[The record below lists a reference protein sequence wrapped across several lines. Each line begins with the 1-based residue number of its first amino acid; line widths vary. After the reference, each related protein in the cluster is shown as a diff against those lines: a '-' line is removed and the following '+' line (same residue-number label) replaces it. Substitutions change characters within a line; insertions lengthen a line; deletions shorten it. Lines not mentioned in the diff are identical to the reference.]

1 MAANPANNGNGT
13 PLLRD
18 LIKIKPEV
26 SSSDFV
32 LQLAD
37 ATTPEGAGKALDD
50 YVVTDDLVQHFN
62 EALGLIK
69 SAVDSHSSKAA
80 YLHASFGAGKSHFMA
95 VLHALLN
102 HAPAARN
109 KTDFDPVFAKNG
121 WLQDGDRRFLMVP
134 VHMLD
139 AKSMEQRILGGY
151 VKRIRELRPDAS
163 TPRVYRTDAM
173 FRDLQSMRDRLGDE
187 DVIKF
192 LAGATADGTDGAN
205 GTEGVDATAETS
217 GEWGEFGAAFA
228 WTTDLLNEAMAAGE
242 LEVGQKFNA
251 ADPSTPAEL
260 RARLAQDAAK
270 MLPGYEERAVEQDG
284 GFISLDRGL
293 SVIAQHAKSLN
304 FDGIVLFLDE
314 LILWFAS
321 RISSSEFVSRET
333 AKITNLVESGDERR
347 AVPVVS
353 FIARQRD
360 LRDLVGSA
368 EDGGRYQRAIVDNLE
383 LASGRFDRISLED
396 RNLPQIAHARLLK
409 PVSTEADAVIGE
421 AFKKAKATN
430 AKFWDELL
438 GGDGNNI
445 GGTETAF
452 RFTYP
457 FSPAFMDTL
466 VHLSSALQRS
476 RTGLKLMGELLANR
490 RHLLRV
496 GELVPLGDIYG
507 LISGGGDKPFT
518 DELRAVFDEAN
529 RLYTNRMRPY
539 LLDQYRVTE
548 EQVTTYQADPA
559 AIEDADLSRRL
570 KQFTD
575 DNRLMSTLVLSAL
588 APAAPAFQN
597 MTVKRLLALNAG
609 TIKALL
615 PGGEIPALI
624 NKLKEWAGRIP
635 EIKLA
640 GDGAAMTVRLE
651 LTGVDIDSVVRNGR
665 DAFDKPRY
673 RHDAAVELLRSEFGL
688 TAAKGQGGFDAYDT
702 LDFTWRGSKRRTEVV
717 FASIADREET
727 PDSTLT
733 PADPETWRLVADLPW
748 DEGEF
753 GPREDLNRMNNFW
766 ERHPEVQHSLAW
778 VPSHMTTTMYADF
791 NRYVII
797 KRILNSGSDFDGRFA
812 AHLGPD
818 DRIRARGLLTTQAET
833 LRDRV
838 LAAFKQAYGLAK
850 KQEGDVLD
858 DFSNHIATKPG
869 ATTPGIS
876 LAATPRDAIR
886 DIAGKMLAWQYP
898 AHPDLGAQAVTP
910 TQARTVLG
918 YIGEA
923 AGSREGKAEIARGD
937 QGLMRTVAKPL
948 KLGTMGES
956 YFTLGSYWRDHFNR
970 LAKNDPD
977 GEISYSSLITWM
989 DEPQRMG
996 LQSHIQQL
1004 VAAAYGEM
1012 EDRVWV
1018 IGGTPVVDLKPGEIK
1033 DGWVLRRQPRPSEAD
1048 WETARTRF
1056 EKIFGAKAPVQLR
1069 GPILNSFAELVR
1081 THVDRLLPSNQE
1093 LVAELERRADF
1104 LGLDDTAT
1112 DGRLHTARR
1121 GLALLDEL
1129 LAAKGRGAKRVVEA
1143 FAGFGLGE
1151 LTPERIGSSVTTAEA
1166 VAAALKNAAWD
1177 VLGLGTGMDALATLQ
1192 EDAREDQFSK
1202 KLQDSLP
1209 RAQRAITQALAV
1221 QRQQQQR
1228 IDPPAPGPVLPAPA
1242 PSDPNQVPL
1251 NTGTSHPRV
1260 ETTARTGSVQGS
1272 ASEVEQTLH
1281 RVADAHPG
1289 KTIEITW
1296 KVVD

>member
-1 MAANPANNGNGT
+1 MAANPANGSLGT
-13 PLLRD
+13 PLLRE
-18 LIKIKPEV
+18 LINIKQEV
-26 SSSDFV
+26 SSSDYV

-37 ATTPEGAGKALDD
+37 ATTPEGAKKALAD

-62 EALGLIK
+62 EALGIIK

-102 HAPAARN
+102 QAAAARD

-151 VKRIRELRPDAS
+151 VKRIKELEPGAP

-173 FRDLQSMRDRLGDE
+173 FRDLQSMRERLGDE

-192 LAGATADGTDGAN
+192 LAGAAP
-205 GTEGVDATAETS
+205 AETT

-228 WTTDLLNEAMAAGE
+228 WSAELLDEAMAAEE
-242 LEVGQKFNA
+242 LEVGEEFNP
-251 ADPSTPAEL
+251 ADPSTPGEL
-260 RARLAQDAAK
+260 RARLAQDTAK
-270 MLPGYEERAVEQDG
+270 VLPGYEERAVEQDG

-304 FDGIVLFLDE
+304 YDGIVLFLDE

-333 AKITNLVESGDERR
+333 AKITNLVEGGDERR

-396 RNLPQIAHARLLK
+396 RNLPQIAHTRLLK
-409 PVSTEADAVIGE
+409 PLSADANAVIGE
-421 AFKKAKATN
+421 AFKKAKSTN

-438 GGDGNNI
+438 GGDGNNV
-445 GGTETAF
+445 GATETAF

-476 RTGLKLMGELLANR
+476 RTGLKLMGELLAAR
-490 RHLLRV
+490 RNLLRV
-496 GELVPLGDIYG
+496 GELVPLGDVWA

-518 DELRAVFDEAN
+518 DELRAVFEEAD
-529 RLYTNRMRPY
+529 RLYRNRMRPY
-539 LLDQYRVTE
+539 LLDQHRVTD
-548 EQVTTYQADPA
+548 EQVAAYQKDPA
-559 AIEDADLSRRL
+559 AIEDGDLSRRL

-575 DNRLMSTLVLSAL
+575 DDRLMSTLVLSAL

-640 GDGAAMTVRLE
+640 GDGVAMTVRLE

-665 DAFDKPRY
+665 EAFDKPRY
-673 RHDAAVELLRSEFGL
+673 RHDAAVELLRTEFAL
-688 TAAKGQGGFDAYDT
+688 TVAKGQGGFDAYDT

-717 FASIADREET
+717 FANIADREET

-733 PADPETWRLVADLPW
+733 PTDAETWRLVVDLPW

-753 GPREDLNRMNNFW
+753 GPREDLNRMNSFW

-778 VPSHMTTTMYADF
+778 VPTHMTTTMYADF
-791 NRYVII
+791 NRYVVI
-797 KRILNSGSDFDGRFA
+797 KRILNSGSDFDSRFA

-818 DRIRARGLLTTQAET
+818 DRVRARGLLTTQADT

-838 LAAFKQAYGLAK
+838 VAAFKQAYGLAK

-858 DFSNHIATKPG
+858 DFSEHIATKPG
-869 ATTPGIS
+869 ATTPALGLS
-876 LAATPRDAIR
+876 AAPRDAIR

-898 AHPDLGAQAVTP
+898 AHPDLGTQAVTP
-910 TQARTVLG
+910 AQARTVLG
-918 YIGEA
+918 YISEA
-923 AGSREGKAEIARGD
+923 AGAREGKAEIVRGD
-937 QGLMRTVAKPL
+937 QGLMKTVAQPL

-956 YFTLGSYWRDHFNR
+956 YFTLGGYWREHFNR
-970 LAKNDPD
+970 LAKSDPD
-977 GEISYSSLITWM
+977 ADIGYGSLTAWM

-996 LQSHIQQL
+996 LPTHIQQL

-1018 IGGTPVVDLKPGEIK
+1018 IGGAPVADLRLGEIK
-1033 DGWVLRRQPRPSEAD
+1033 DGWALRRQPLLSVPD
-1048 WETARTRF
+1048 WETARVRY
-1056 EKIFGAKAPVQLR
+1056 ERIFGEKAPVQLR
-1069 GPILNSFAELVR
+1069 GRIVNSFADLVR
-1081 THVDRLLPSNQE
+1081 THVDELLQANRE

-1104 LGLDDTAT
+1104 LGLDDTAVT
-1112 DGRLHTARR
+1112 GRLYTAHR
-1121 GLALLDEL
+1121 GLALLEEV
-1129 LAAKGRGAKRVVEA
+1129 LAEKGRGAKRVVEA
-1143 FAGFGLGE
+1143 LAAFGLGE
-1151 LTPERIGSSVTTAEA
+1151 LTPERLGSSVTTADA
-1166 VAAALKNAAWD
+1166 VASALQNASWD
-1177 VLGLGTGMDALATLQ
+1177 VLELGTGMDALTTLQ
-1192 EDAREDQFSK
+1192 EDAREDQFNR

-1221 QRQQQQR
+1221 QRQQLR
-1228 IDPPAPGPVLPAPA
+1228 RTEPPVATPASPT
-1242 PSDPNQVPL
+1242 PDQVRL
-1251 NTGTSHPRV
+1251 TTDSSHPKV
-1260 ETTARTGSVQGS
+1260 ETTARTGSVRGS
-1272 ASEVEQTLH
+1272 AAEVEQAL
-1281 RVADAHPG
+1281 RQVAAVHPG
-1289 KTIEITW
+1289 KGIEITW

>member
-1 MAANPANNGNGT
+1 MATSPANGT
-13 PLLRD
+13 PLLRE
-18 LIKIKPEV
+18 LINIKPEV

-37 ATTPEGAGKALDD
+37 ATTPDGAEKALNE

-62 EALGLIK
+62 EALAIIK

-102 HAPAARN
+102 QAPTARDN
-109 KTDFDPVFAKNG
+109 TDFDPVFAQNG

-151 VKRIRELRPDAS
+151 VKRIKELEKDAD

-173 FRDLQSMRDRLGDE
+173 FRDLDSMRERLGDAE
-187 DVIKF
+187 VIRF
-192 LAGATADGTDGAN
+192 LAGAAPAQAESTD
-205 GTEGVDATAETS
+205 D
-217 GEWGEFGAAFA
+217 WGEFGAAFA
-228 WTTDLLNEAMAAGE
+228 WTADLLDEAMAAEE
-242 LEVGQKFNA
+242 LEVGQKFDA
-251 ADPSTPAEL
+251 ANPSTPAEL
-260 RARLAQDAAK
+260 RARLAQDTAK
-270 MLPGYEERAVEQDG
+270 VLPGYAERAVEQDG

-293 SVIAQHAKSLN
+293 SVIAEHAKSLN
-304 FDGIVLFLDE
+304 YDGVVFFLDE

-333 AKITNLVESGDERR
+333 AKITNLVEGGDERR

-396 RNLPQIAHARLLK
+396 RNLPEIAHARLLR
-409 PVSTEADAVIGE
+409 PLSTEADATIGE
-421 AFKKAKATN
+421 AFKKAKSTN

-438 GGDGNNI
+438 GGDGNNV
-445 GGTETAF
+445 GATEKAF

-457 FSPAFMDTL
+457 FSPTFMDTL

-476 RTGLKLMGELLANR
+476 RTGLKLMGELLAKR
-490 RHLLRV
+490 RNLLRV

-518 DELRAVFDEAN
+518 DELRAVFEEAD
-529 RLYTNRMRPY
+529 RLYRNSMRPY
-539 LLDQYRVTE
+539 LLDQHRVE
-548 EQVTTYQADPA
+548 EKQVVTYQSDPD
-559 AIEDADLSRRL
+559 AIEDDDLSRRL
-570 KQFTD
+570 QQFTD

-640 GDGAAMTVRLE
+640 GDGATMTVRLE
-651 LTGVDIDSVVRNGR
+651 LSGVDIDSVVRNGR
-665 DAFDKPRY
+665 EAFDKPRY
-673 RHDAAVELLRSEFGL
+673 RHDAAVELLRTEFGL
-688 TAAKGQGGFDAYDT
+688 TPAKAQSGFDAYDT
-702 LDFTWRGSKRRTEVV
+702 LDFTWRGSKRRAEVV
-717 FASIADREET
+717 FANIADKDET
-727 PDSTLT
+727 TDSTLT
-733 PADPETWRLVADLPW
+733 PTDDETWRLVVDLPW

-753 GPREDLNRMNNFW
+753 GPREDLNRMNGFW

-778 VPSHMTTTMYADF
+778 APTHMTTTMYADF

-797 KRILNSGSDFDGRFA
+797 KRVLNSGGDFDSRFA
-812 AHLGPD
+812 AHLGAD
-818 DRIRARGLLTTQAET
+818 DRVRARGLLTTQADT

-838 LAAFKQAYGLAK
+838 ITAFKQAYGLAK

-858 DFSNHIATKPG
+858 DFSNHIATRPG
-869 ATTPGIS
+869 APTPTLGLS
-876 LAATPRDAIR
+876 AAPRDAIR
-886 DIAGKMLAWQYP
+886 DIVGKMLAWQYP

-910 TQARTVLG
+910 AQARTVLG
-918 YIGEA
+918 YVSGA
-923 AGSREGKAEIARGD
+923 AGTRESKAEVARGD
-937 QGLMRTVAKPL
+937 QALMRTVAQPL

-956 YFTLGSYWRDHFNR
+956 YFTLGDYWRDHFNR
-970 LAKNDPD
+970 LAKNDPTAD
-977 GEISYSSLITWM
+977 IGYASLTTWM

-996 LQSHIQQL
+996 LPTHLQQL

-1018 IGGTPVVDLKPGEIK
+1018 IGGAPVADLKPGEIK
-1033 DGWVLRRQPRPSEAD
+1033 DGWALRRQPLPSETD
-1048 WETARTRF
+1048 WETARERYA
-1056 EKIFGAKAPVQLR
+1056 KIFGEKAPVQLR
-1069 GPILNSFAELVR
+1069 GRIVNSFAELVR
-1081 THVDRLLPSNQE
+1081 THVDNLLPFNRE
-1093 LVAELERRADF
+1093 LVGELERRTDF
-1104 LGLDDTAT
+1104 LGLDDTAVT
-1112 DGRLHTARR
+1112 GRLHTAHR
-1121 GLALLDEL
+1121 GLALLEEL
-1129 LAAKGRGAKRVVEA
+1129 HAEKGRGAKRVVEA
-1143 FAGFGLGE
+1143 LAAFDLGE
-1151 LTPERIGSSVTTAEA
+1151 LTPERLGSSVTTARV
-1166 VAAALKNAAWD
+1166 VASALQNASWD
-1177 VLGLGTGMDALATLQ
+1177 VLELGTGMDALTTLQ
-1192 EDAREDQFSK
+1192 EDAGQDQFSK

-1228 IDPPAPGPVLPAPA
+1228 TEPPADSEPTPTA
-1242 PSDPNQVPL
+1242 DQVQL
-1251 NTGTSHPRV
+1251 TTDTSHPKV

-1272 ASEVEQTLH
+1272 ATEVEQTV
-1281 RVADAHPG
+1281 RQVTAAHPG
-1289 KTIEITW
+1289 RTIEITW

>member
-1 MAANPANNGNGT
+1 MAANPANGNPGT
-13 PLLRD
+13 PLLRE
-18 LIKIKPEV
+18 LINIKPEV
-26 SSSDFV
+26 SSSDYV

-37 ATTPEGAGKALDD
+37 ATTPDGVAKALAE
-50 YVVTDDLVQHFN
+50 YVVTDDLVKHFN
-62 EALGLIK
+62 EALGIIK
-69 SAVDSHSSKAA
+69 AAVDSHSSKAA

-102 HAPAARN
+102 QAPAARGR
-109 KTDFDPVFAKNG
+109 TDFDPVFAKNG
-121 WLQDGDRRFLMVP
+121 WLQGGDRRFLMVP

-151 VKRIRELRPDAS
+151 VKRIKELEPGAPI
-163 TPRVYRTDAM
+163 PRVYRTDAM
-173 FRDLQSMRDRLGDE
+173 FRDLQSMRERLGDE

-192 LAGATADGTDGAN
+192 LEGAAS
-205 GTEGVDATAETS
+205 AEAASAEAAS
-217 GEWGEFGAAFA
+217 GEWGEFGSAFA
-228 WTTDLLNEAMAAGE
+228 WTAELLDQAMAAEE
-242 LEVGQKFNA
+242 LEVGQEFNP
-251 ADPSTPAEL
+251 ADPSTPGEL
-260 RARLAQDAAK
+260 RARLAQDTAK
-270 MLPGYEERAVEQDG
+270 VLPGYEERAVEQDG

-304 FDGIVLFLDE
+304 YDGIVLFLDE

-321 RISSSEFVSRET
+321 RISESEFVSRET

-347 AVPVVS
+347 AIPVVS

-409 PVSTEADAVIGE
+409 PDTTEKAAVIEE
-421 AFKKAKATN
+421 AFKKAKSTN

-438 GGDGNNI
+438 GGDGNNV
-445 GGTETAF
+445 GATETAF

-476 RTGLKLMGELLANR
+476 RTGLKLMGELLAHR
-490 RHLLRV
+490 RNLLRV
-496 GELVPLGDIYG
+496 GELVPLGDIYA

-518 DELRAVFDEAN
+518 DELRAVFEEAD
-529 RLYTNRMRPY
+529 RLYRNRMRPY
-539 LLDQYRVTE
+539 LLDQHRVTE
-548 EQVTTYQADPA
+548 EQVATYQKDPA
-559 AIEDADLSRRL
+559 AVEDGDLSRRL

-575 DNRLMSTLVLSAL
+575 DDRLMSTLVLSAL

-640 GDGAAMTVRLE
+640 GDGVAMTVRLE
-651 LTGVDIDSVVRNGR
+651 LSGVDIDSVVRNGR
-665 DAFDKPRY
+665 EAFDKPRY
-673 RHDAAVELLRSEFGL
+673 RHDAAVELLRSEFAL

-717 FASIADREET
+717 FANIADREET
-727 PDSTLT
+727 PYATLT
-733 PADPETWRLVADLPW
+733 PTDTETWRLVIDLPW
-748 DEGEF
+748 DEGAY
-753 GPREDLNRMNNFW
+753 GPREDVNRMNGFW

-778 VPSHMTTTMYADF
+778 VPTHMTTTMYGDF
-791 NRYVII
+791 NRYVVI
-797 KRILNSGSDFDGRFA
+797 KRILNSGSDFDSRFA

-818 DRIRARGLLTTQAET
+818 DRVRARGLLSTQADT

-838 LAAFKQAYGLAK
+838 VAAFRQAYGLAK

-858 DFSNHIATKPG
+858 DFSDHIATKPG
-869 ATTPGIS
+869 VTTPA
-876 LAATPRDAIR
+876 LALGAAPRDAIR
-886 DIAGKMLAWQYP
+886 EIAGRVLAWQYP
-898 AHPDLGAQAVTP
+898 GHPDLGAEAVTP
-910 TQARTVLG
+910 AQARTVLG
-918 YIGEA
+918 YVSEA
-923 AGSREGKAEIARGD
+923 ARAKEGKAEVVPRGD
-937 QGLMRTVAKPL
+937 RELMETVAQPL

-956 YFTLGSYWRDHFNR
+956 YFTLGTYWREHFNR

-977 GEISYSSLITWM
+977 ADIGYGLLTAWM

-996 LQSHIQQL
+996 LPTHVQQL

-1018 IGGTPVVDLKPGEIK
+1018 IGGAPVADLKLGEIK
-1033 DGWVLRRQPRPSEAD
+1033 DGWALRRQPLPSEPD
-1048 WETARTRF
+1048 WETARARY
-1056 EKIFGAKAPVQLR
+1056 EKIFGKKAPVQRR
-1069 GPILNSFAELVR
+1069 GRIVNSFADLVR
-1081 THVDRLLPSNQE
+1081 THVDKLLPANRE

-1104 LGLDDTAT
+1104 LGLDDTAVT
-1112 DGRLHTARR
+1112 GRLHTARR
-1121 GLALLDEL
+1121 GLALLEEL
-1129 LAAKGRGAKRVVEA
+1129 LAEKGRGAKRVVEA
-1143 FAGFGLGE
+1143 LAAFGLGE
-1151 LTPERIGSSVTTAEA
+1151 LTPERLGSSVTTADV
-1166 VAAALKNAAWD
+1166 VAPALQNASWD
-1177 VLGLGTGMDALATLQ
+1177 VLELGTGMDALTTLQ
-1192 EDAREDQFSK
+1192 EDAREDQFSR

-1209 RAQRAITQALAV
+1209 RAQRSITQALAV
-1221 QRQQQQR
+1221 QRQQQR
-1228 IDPPAPGPVLPAPA
+1228 TEPPTDTPASPGP
-1242 PSDPNQVPL
+1242 DQVPL
-1251 NTGTSHPRV
+1251 TTDTSHPKV
-1260 ETTARTGSVQGS
+1260 DTTARTGSLQGS
-1272 ASEVEQTLH
+1272 AAEVEQALH
-1281 RVADAHPG
+1281 QVAAAHPG
-1289 KTIEITW
+1289 KGIEITW

>member
-1 MAANPANNGNGT
+1 MAANPANGNPGT
-13 PLLRD
+13 PLLRE
-18 LIKIKPEV
+18 LIHIKPEV
-26 SSSDFV
+26 SSSDYV

-37 ATTPEGAGKALDD
+37 ATTPEGAEKALAD

-62 EALGLIK
+62 EALGIIK

-102 HAPAARN
+102 QAPAARN

-121 WLQDGDRRFLMVP
+121 WLQDGHRRFLMVP

-151 VKRIRELRPDAS
+151 VKRIKELEPKAS

-173 FRDLQSMRDRLGDE
+173 FRDLQSMRERLGDE
-187 DVIKF
+187 AVIEF
-192 LAGATADGTDGAN
+192 LAGA
-205 GTEGVDATAETS
+205 VPAETS
-217 GEWGEFGAAFA
+217 GDWGEFGADFA
-228 WTTDLLNEAMAAGE
+228 WTSELLDEAMAAEE
-242 LEVGQKFNA
+242 LEVGEEFNP
-251 ADPSTPAEL
+251 ADPSAPGEL
-260 RARLAQDAAK
+260 RARLAQDTAK
-270 MLPGYEERAVEQDG
+270 VLPGYEERAVEQDG

-304 FDGIVLFLDE
+304 YDGIVLFLDE

-333 AKITNLVESGDERR
+333 AKITNLVEGGDERR

-396 RNLPQIAHARLLK
+396 RNLPQIAHSRLLR
-409 PVSTEADAVIGE
+409 PLSTEANAVIGE
-421 AFKKAKATN
+421 AFKKAKSTN

-438 GGDGNNI
+438 GGDGNNV
-445 GGTETAF
+445 GATETAF

-476 RTGLKLMGELLANR
+476 RTGLKLMGELLAAR
-490 RHLLRV
+490 RNLLRV
-496 GELVPLGDIYG
+496 GELVPLGDVWA

-518 DELRAVFDEAN
+518 DELRAVFEEAD
-529 RLYTNRMRPY
+529 RLYRNRMRPY
-539 LLDQYRVTE
+539 LLDQHRVE
-548 EQVTTYQADPA
+548 PRQVAAYQQDPA
-559 AIEDADLSRRL
+559 AIEDGDLSRRL

-575 DNRLMSTLVLSAL
+575 DDRLMSTLVLSAL

-640 GDGAAMTVRLE
+640 GDGVAMTVRLE

-665 DAFDKPRY
+665 EAFDKPRY
-673 RHDAAVELLRSEFGL
+673 RHDAAVELLRSEFAL
-688 TAAKGQGGFDAYDT
+688 TVAKGQGGFDAYDT
-702 LDFTWRGSKRRTEVV
+702 VDFTWRGSKRRTEVV
-717 FASIADREET
+717 FANIADREET

-733 PADPETWRLVADLPW
+733 PTDTETWRLVVDLPW

-753 GPREDLNRMNNFW
+753 GPREDLNRMNSFW

-778 VPSHMTTTMYADF
+778 VPTHMTTTMYADF
-791 NRYVII
+791 NRYVVI
-797 KRILNSGSDFDGRFA
+797 KRILNSGSDFDSRFA

-818 DRIRARGLLTTQAET
+818 DRVRARGLLATQADT

-858 DFSNHIATKPG
+858 DFSDHIATKPG
-869 ATTPGIS
+869 ATTPALGLS
-876 LAATPRDAIR
+876 AAPREAIR

-910 TQARTVLG
+910 AQARTVLG
-918 YIGEA
+918 YISDA
-923 AGSREGKAEIARGD
+923 AGAREGKAEIARGD
-937 QGLMRTVAKPL
+937 QELMRTVAQPL

-956 YFTLGSYWRDHFNR
+956 YFTLSGHWREHFNR
-970 LAKNDPD
+970 LAKNDPNPD
-977 GEISYSSLITWM
+977 IGYGSLTAWM

-996 LQSHIQQL
+996 LPTHIQQL
-1004 VAAAYGEM
+1004 IAAAYGEM

-1018 IGGTPVVDLKPGEIK
+1018 IGGAPVADLKLGEIK
-1033 DGWVLRRQPRPSEAD
+1033 DGWALRRQPLPSEPD
-1048 WETARTRF
+1048 WESARARC
-1056 EKIFGAKAPVQLR
+1056 EKVFGKKALVQLR
-1069 GPILNSFAELVR
+1069 GRIVNSFADLVR
-1081 THVDRLLPSNQE
+1081 TEVDKLLPANRE

-1104 LGLDDTAT
+1104 LGLDDTAVT
-1112 DGRLHTARR
+1112 GRLHTARR
-1121 GLALLDEL
+1121 GLALLEEL
-1129 LAAKGRGAKRVVEA
+1129 LAEKGRGAKRVVEA
-1143 FAGFGLGE
+1143 LAAFGLGE
-1151 LTPERIGSSVTTAEA
+1151 LTPERIGSSVTTADA
-1166 VAAALKNAAWD
+1166 VASALQNASWD
-1177 VLGLGTGMDALATLQ
+1177 VLELGAGMDALTTLQ
-1192 EDAREDQFSK
+1192 EDAREDQFSR
-1202 KLQDSLP
+1202 KLQDALP

-1221 QRQQQQR
+1221 QRQQQR
-1228 IDPPAPGPVLPAPA
+1228 RTEPPVATPALPTP
-1242 PSDPNQVPL
+1242 DQVPL
-1251 NTGTSHPRV
+1251 TADTSHSKV
-1260 ETTARTGSVQGS
+1260 ETTARTGSVRGS
-1272 ASEVEQTLH
+1272 AAEVEQALH
-1281 RVADAHPG
+1281 QVAAAHAG
-1289 KTIEITW
+1289 KAIEITW

>member
-1 MAANPANNGNGT
+1 MAASPANGNLGT
-13 PLLRD
+13 PLLRE
-18 LIKIKPEV
+18 LINIKPEV
-26 SSSDFV
+26 SSSDYV

-37 ATTPEGAGKALDD
+37 ATTPDGAEKALAE

-62 EALGLIK
+62 EALGIIK

-102 HAPAARN
+102 QVPAARN

-151 VKRIRELRPDAS
+151 VKRIRGLEPDAP

-192 LAGATADGTDGAN
+192 LAGATSDEVA
-205 GTEGVDATAETS
+205 ATTS
-217 GEWGEFGAAFA
+217 GGEWGEFGAAFA
-228 WTTDLLNEAMAAGE
+228 WTTELLDDAMRADE
-242 LEVGQKFNA
+242 LEVGQEFNPA
-251 ADPSTPAEL
+251 NPSSPSEL

-304 FDGIVLFLDE
+304 YDGIVLFLDE

-333 AKITNLVESGDERR
+333 AKITNLVEGGDERR

-396 RNLPQIAHARLLK
+396 RNLPEIAHARLLK
-409 PVSTEADAVIGE
+409 PDTPEKVAVIEE
-421 AFKKAKATN
+421 AFKKAKSTN

-438 GGDGNNI
+438 GGDGNNV

-476 RTGLKLMGELLANR
+476 RTGLKLMGELLAAR
-490 RHLLRV
+490 RNLLRV
-496 GELVPLGDIYG
+496 GELVPLGDVWA

-518 DELRAVFDEAN
+518 DELRAVFEEAD
-529 RLYTNRMRPY
+529 RLYRNRMRPY
-539 LLDQYRVTE
+539 LLDQHRVDVK
-548 EQVTTYQADPA
+548 QVDAYQKDPA
-559 AIEDADLSRRL
+559 AIEDADLVRRL

-575 DNRLMSTLVLSAL
+575 DDRLMSTLVLSAL

-597 MTVKRLLALNAG
+597 MPVKRLLALNAG

-640 GDGAAMTVRLE
+640 GDGVAMTVRLE
-651 LTGVDIDSVVRNGR
+651 LTGVDIDAVVRNGR

-673 RHDAAVELLRSEFGL
+673 RHDAAVELLRSEFAL
-688 TAAKGQGGFDAYDT
+688 TEAKGQGGFDAYDT
-702 LDFTWRGSKRRTEVV
+702 LDFTWRGSKRRVEVV
-717 FASIADREET
+717 FTNIADRDET
-727 PDSTLT
+727 PDSMLT
-733 PADPETWRLVADLPW
+733 PTDTETWRLVVDLPW

-753 GPREDLNRMNNFW
+753 GPREDRSRMNTFW
-766 ERHPEVQHSLAW
+766 ERHPEVLHSLAW
-778 VPSHMTTTMYADF
+778 VPTHMTTTMYADF

-797 KRILNSGSDFDGRFA
+797 KRILNSGSDFDSRFA

-818 DRIRARGLLTTQAET
+818 DRVRARGLLTTQAET

-858 DFSNHIATKPG
+858 DFSDHIATKPG
-869 ATTPGIS
+869 ATTPALGLS
-876 LAATPRDAIR
+876 AAPRDAIR
-886 DIAGKMLAWQYP
+886 DVAGKMLAWQYP
-898 AHPDLGAQAVTP
+898 AHPDLGPQAVTP
-910 TQARTVLG
+910 AQARTVLG
-918 YIGEA
+918 YVSEA
-923 AGSREGKAEIARGD
+923 ARAKEGKAEVVPRGD
-937 QGLMRTVAKPL
+937 RELMETVAQPL
-948 KLGTMGES
+948 KLGAMGES
-956 YFTLGSYWRDHFNR
+956 YFTLGGYWREHFNR
-970 LAKNDPD
+970 LAKTDPD
-977 GEISYSSLITWM
+977 DDIGFASLTAWM

-996 LQSHIQQL
+996 LAPHIQQL

-1018 IGGTPVVDLKPGEIK
+1018 IGGAPVADLKLGEIR
-1033 DGWVLRRQPRPSEAD
+1033 DGWALRRQPLPAQVD
-1048 WETARTRF
+1048 WEAARARY
-1056 EKIFGAKAPVQLR
+1056 EKIFGEKAPVQLR
-1069 GPILNSFAELVR
+1069 GRIVNSFADLVR
-1081 THVDRLLPSNQE
+1081 THVDKLLPANRE

-1104 LGLDDTAT
+1104 LGLDDTAVT
-1112 DGRLHTARR
+1112 GRLHTARR
-1121 GLALLDEL
+1121 GHALLEEL
-1129 LAAKGRGAKRVVEA
+1129 LAEKGRGAKRVVEA
-1143 FAGFGLGE
+1143 LAAFGLGE
-1151 LTPERIGSSVTTAEA
+1151 LTPERLGSSVTTAA
-1166 VAAALKNAAWD
+1166 VVATALQNASWD
-1177 VLGLGTGMDALATLQ
+1177 VLELGTGMDALATLQ
-1192 EDAREDQFSK
+1192 EDAREDQFSR

-1228 IDPPAPGPVLPAPA
+1228 IDPPAATPPPPTA
-1242 PSDPNQVPL
+1242 DQVPL
-1251 NTGTSHPRV
+1251 TTETSHPKV

-1272 ASEVEQTLH
+1272 AAEVEQVLH
-1281 RVADAHPG
+1281 KVAVAHPG
-1289 KTIEITW
+1289 KAIEITW

>member
-1 MAANPANNGNGT
+1 MAANPANGNLGT
-13 PLLRD
+13 PLLRE
-18 LIKIKPEV
+18 LININPEV
-26 SSSDFV
+26 SSSDYV

-37 ATTPEGAGKALDD
+37 ATTPAGAEKALAD

-62 EALGLIK
+62 EALGIIK
-69 SAVDSHSSKAA
+69 AAVDSHSSKAA

-102 HAPAARN
+102 QAPAARS

-151 VKRIRELRPDAS
+151 VKRIKELEPGAP

-192 LAGATADGTDGAN
+192 LAGAAP
-205 GTEGVDATAETS
+205 AETT

-228 WTTDLLNEAMAAGE
+228 WTTQLLNDAMTADE
-242 LEVGQKFNA
+242 LEVGQEFNP
-251 ADPSTPAEL
+251 ADPSTPSEL

-293 SVIAQHAKSLN
+293 SMIAQHAKSLN
-304 FDGIVLFLDE
+304 YDGIVLFLDE

-321 RISSSEFVSRET
+321 RISESEFVSRET
-333 AKITNLVESGDERR
+333 AKITNLVEGGDERR

-396 RNLPQIAHARLLK
+396 RNLPQIAHARLLR
-409 PVSTEADAVIGE
+409 PLSTEADAVIGE
-421 AFKKAKATN
+421 AFKKAKSTN

-438 GGDGNNI
+438 GGDGNNV
-445 GGTETAF
+445 GATETAF

-476 RTGLKLMGELLANR
+476 RTGLKLMGELLAAR
-490 RHLLRV
+490 RNLLRV
-496 GELVPLGDIYG
+496 GQLVPLGDIYA

-518 DELRAVFDEAN
+518 DELRAVFDEAD
-529 RLYTNRMRPY
+529 RLYRNRMRPY
-539 LLDQYRVTE
+539 LLDHHRVAV
-548 EQVTTYQADPA
+548 EQVVTYQQDPA
-559 AIEDADLSRRL
+559 AIEDDDLARRL
-570 KQFTD
+570 GQFTD
-575 DNRLMSTLVLSAL
+575 DDRLMSTLVLSAL

-615 PGGEIPALI
+615 PGGEIRALI

-640 GDGAAMTVRLE
+640 GDGVAMTVRLE
-651 LTGVDIDSVVRNGR
+651 LTGVDIDSVIRNGR
-665 DAFDKPRY
+665 EAFDKPRY
-673 RHDAAVELLRSEFGL
+673 RHDAAVELLRSEFAL
-688 TAAKGQGGFDAYDT
+688 TAAKGQGGFDTYDT

-717 FASIADREET
+717 FANIADREET

-733 PADPETWRLVADLPW
+733 PTDAETWRLVVDLPW

-753 GPREDLNRMNNFW
+753 GPREDLNRMNSFW

-778 VPSHMTTTMYADF
+778 VPTHMTTTMYADF
-791 NRYVII
+791 NRYVVI
-797 KRILNSGSDFDGRFA
+797 KRILNSGSDFDSRFA

-818 DRIRARGLLTTQAET
+818 DRVRARGLLTTQSET

-838 LAAFKQAYGLAK
+838 VAAFKQAYGLAK

-858 DFSNHIATKPG
+858 DFSDHIATKPG
-869 ATTPGIS
+869 ATTPALGLS
-876 LAATPRDAIR
+876 AAPCDAIR

-898 AHPDLGAQAVTP
+898 AHPDLGTQAVTP
-910 TQARTVLG
+910 AQARTVLG
-918 YIGEA
+918 YISEA
-923 AGSREGKAEIARGD
+923 ARAKEGKAEVVPRGD
-937 QGLMRTVAKPL
+937 RELMETVAQPL

-956 YFTLGSYWRDHFNR
+956 YFTLGAYWREHFNR

-977 GEISYSSLITWM
+977 ADIGYGSLTAWM
-989 DEPQRMG
+989 NEPQRMG
-996 LQSHIQQL
+996 LPTHIQQL

-1012 EDRVWV
+1012 EDRVWG
-1018 IGGTPVVDLKPGEIK
+1018 IGGAPVADLKLSEIK
-1033 DGWVLRRQPRPSEAD
+1033 DGWALRRQPLPSEPD
-1048 WETARTRF
+1048 WETARARY
-1056 EKIFGAKAPVQLR
+1056 EKIFGKKAPVQLR
-1069 GPILNSFAELVR
+1069 GRIVNSFADLVR
-1081 THVDRLLPSNQE
+1081 THVDKLLPSNRE
-1093 LVAELERRADF
+1093 LVAVLERRVDF
-1104 LGLDDTAT
+1104 LGLDDTAVT
-1112 DGRLHTARR
+1112 GRLHTARR
-1121 GLALLDEL
+1121 GLVLLEEL

-1143 FAGFGLGE
+1143 LSAFDLGE
-1151 LTPERIGSSVTTAEA
+1151 LTPERLGSSVTTAEA
-1166 VAAALKNAAWD
+1166 VASALQNASWD
-1177 VLGLGTGMDALATLQ
+1177 VLELGTGMDALTTLQ
-1192 EDAREDQFSK
+1192 EDAREDQFSR

-1228 IDPPAPGPVLPAPA
+1228 TEPPAATPASPT
-1242 PSDPNQVPL
+1242 PDQVPL
-1251 NTGTSHPRV
+1251 TTETSHPKV

-1272 ASEVEQTLH
+1272 AAEVEQALH
-1281 RVADAHPG
+1281 QVAAAHPG
-1289 KTIEITW
+1289 KAIEITW
-1296 KVVD
+1296 KVVG

>member
-1 MAANPANNGNGT
+1 MAANPANGNNGT
-13 PLLRD
+13 PLLRE
-18 LIKIKPEV
+18 LIDIKPEV
-26 SSSDFV
+26 SSSDYV

-37 ATTPEGAGKALDD
+37 ATTADGAAKALAD

-62 EALGLIK
+62 EALGIIK

-102 HAPAARN
+102 QAPAARG

-121 WLQDGDRRFLMVP
+121 WLQDGERRFLMVP

-151 VKRIRELRPDAS
+151 VKRIRELEPGAP

-192 LAGATADGTDGAN
+192 LAGATPAQST
-205 GTEGVDATAETS
+205 
-217 GEWGEFGAAFA
+217 GEWGEFGAAFT
-228 WTTDLLNEAMAAGE
+228 WTTELLDEAMAAEE
-242 LEVGQKFNA
+242 LEVGQEFNP
-251 ADPSTPAEL
+251 ADPSTPGEL

-270 MLPGYEERAVEQDG
+270 VLPGYEERAVEQDG

-304 FDGIVLFLDE
+304 YDGIVLFLDE

-333 AKITNLVESGDERR
+333 AKITNLVEGGDERR

-409 PVSTEADAVIGE
+409 PLTTEADAVIGE
-421 AFKKAKATN
+421 AFKKAKSTN

-438 GGDGNNI
+438 GGDENNV
-445 GGTETAF
+445 GATETAF

-476 RTGLKLMGELLANR
+476 RTGLKLMGELLAAR
-490 RHLLRV
+490 RNLLRV
-496 GELVPLGDIYG
+496 GQLVPLGDIYA

-518 DELRAVFDEAN
+518 DELRAVFDEAD
-529 RLYTNRMRPY
+529 RLYRNRMRPY
-539 LLDQYRVTE
+539 LLDQYRVAE
-548 EQVTTYQADPA
+548 EQVAAYQQDPA
-559 AIEDADLSRRL
+559 AIEDGDLARRL
-570 KQFTD
+570 GQFTD
-575 DNRLMSTLVLSAL
+575 DDRLMSTLVLSAL

-640 GDGAAMTVRLE
+640 GDGVAMTVRLE
-651 LTGVDIDSVVRNGR
+651 LSGVDIDSVVRNGR
-665 DAFDKPRY
+665 EAFDKPRY
-673 RHDAAVELLRSEFGL
+673 RHDAAVEMLRSEFAL

-717 FASIADREET
+717 FANIADREET
-727 PDSTLT
+727 PDSMLT
-733 PADPETWRLVADLPW
+733 PVDVETWRLVVDLPW

-753 GPREDLNRMNNFW
+753 GPREDLNRMNSFW
-766 ERHPEVQHSLAW
+766 ERHPEVQHSLTW
-778 VPSHMTTTMYADF
+778 VPTHMTTTMYADF
-791 NRYVII
+791 NRYVVI
-797 KRILNSGSDFDGRFA
+797 KRILNSGSDFDSRFA

-818 DRIRARGLLTTQAET
+818 DRVRARGLLTTQAET

-858 DFSNHIATKPG
+858 DFSEHIATKPG
-869 ATTPGIS
+869 APTPALGLS
-876 LAATPRDAIR
+876 AAPRDAIR

-898 AHPDLGAQAVTP
+898 AHPDLGPGTVTP
-910 TQARTVLG
+910 AQARTVLG
-918 YIGEA
+918 YVSEA
-923 AGSREGKAEIARGD
+923 AGAREGKAEIARGD
-937 QGLMRTVAKPL
+937 QGLMRTVAQPL

-956 YFTLGSYWRDHFNR
+956 YFTLGGYWRDHFNR

-977 GEISYSSLITWM
+977 ADIGYGSLTACPAARRSRVRR
-989 DEPQRMG
+989 DGGPGVGDRRGPRRGPQAGRDQGRLGTAPPAPALRVG
-996 LQSHIQQL
+996 LGDGPCAVREDLRHEGPRA
-1004 VAAAYGEM
+1004 VARA
-1012 EDRVWV
+1012 DRQF
-1018 IGGTPVVDLKPGEIK
+1018 
-1033 DGWVLRRQPRPSEAD
+1033 LRRAGPYPRRQARARQPRAGGRAGAASGLPRPRRHRSHRPSAHRTPRPRPARG
-1048 WETARTRF
+1048 TARREGARGQAGRRDPRRF
-1056 EKIFGAKAPVQLR
+1056 RP
-1069 GPILNSFAELVR
+1069 
-1081 THVDRLLPSNQE
+1081 
-1093 LVAELERRADF
+1093 RRADA
-1104 LGLDDTAT
+1104 G
-1112 DGRLHTARR
+1112 TARLVR
-1121 GLALLDEL
+1121 HDGGGSRACPAERLLGRTRTRHWHGRPHHPPGGRTRGPVQPEAAGLPAAGPAGDHPGPGRPAATPAADRTTSGHPGLAHPGPG
-1129 LAAKGRGAKRVVEA
+1129 AANHRH
-1143 FAGFGLGE
+1143 
-1151 LTPERIGSSVTTAEA
+1151 LTPQGR
-1166 VAAALKNAAWD
+1166 D
-1177 VLGLGTGMDALATLQ
+1177 HCPHGLRTGQ
-1192 EDAREDQFSK
+1192 RRRG
-1202 KLQDSLP
+1202 
-1209 RAQRAITQALAV
+1209 RA
-1221 QRQQQQR
+1221 
-1228 IDPPAPGPVLPAPA
+1228 DPAPGGGRA
-1242 PSDPNQVPL
+1242 SRQGHRD
-1251 NTGTSHPRV
+1251 HV
-1260 ETTARTGSVQGS
+1260 EGG
-1272 ASEVEQTLH
+1272 
-1281 RVADAHPG
+1281 
-1289 KTIEITW
+1289 
-1296 KVVD
+1296 

>member
-1 MAANPANNGNGT
+1 MAANPANGNPGT
-13 PLLRD
+13 PLLRE
-18 LIKIKPEV
+18 LIHIKPEV
-26 SSSDFV
+26 SSSDYV

-37 ATTPEGAGKALDD
+37 ATTPEGAERALAE

-62 EALGLIK
+62 EALGIIK

-102 HAPAARN
+102 QAPAARN

-121 WLQDGDRRFLMVP
+121 WLQDGHRRFLMVP

-151 VKRIRELRPDAS
+151 VKRIKELEPKAS

-173 FRDLQSMRDRLGDE
+173 FRDLQSMRERLGDE
-187 DVIKF
+187 AAIEF
-192 LAGATADGTDGAN
+192 LAGAAP
-205 GTEGVDATAETS
+205 VETS
-217 GEWGEFGAAFA
+217 GDWGEFGAAFA
-228 WTTDLLNEAMAAGE
+228 WTSELLDEAMAAEE
-242 LEVGQKFNA
+242 LEVGEEFNP
-251 ADPSTPAEL
+251 ADPSTPGQL
-260 RARLAQDAAK
+260 RARLAQDTAK
-270 MLPGYEERAVEQDG
+270 VLPGYEERAVEQDG

-304 FDGIVLFLDE
+304 YDGIVLFLDE

-333 AKITNLVESGDERR
+333 AKITNLVEGGDERR

-396 RNLPQIAHARLLK
+396 RNLPQIAHARLLR
-409 PVSTEADAVIGE
+409 PLSTEANAVIGE
-421 AFKKAKATN
+421 AFKKAKSTN

-438 GGDGNNI
+438 GGDGNNV
-445 GGTETAF
+445 GATETAF

-476 RTGLKLMGELLANR
+476 RTGLKLMGELLAAR
-490 RHLLRV
+490 RNLLRV
-496 GELVPLGDIYG
+496 GELVPLGDVWA

-518 DELRAVFDEAN
+518 DELRAVFEEAG
-529 RLYTNRMRPY
+529 RLYRNRMHPY

-548 EQVTTYQADPA
+548 EQVAAYQQDPA
-559 AIEDADLSRRL
+559 AIEDGDLSRRL

-575 DNRLMSTLVLSAL
+575 DDRLMSTLVLSAL

-640 GDGAAMTVRLE
+640 GDGVAMTVRLE

-665 DAFDKPRY
+665 EAFDKPRY
-673 RHDAAVELLRSEFGL
+673 RHDAAVELLRSEFAL
-688 TAAKGQGGFDAYDT
+688 TVAKGQAGFDAYDT

-717 FASIADREET
+717 FANIADREET

-733 PADPETWRLVADLPW
+733 PTDAETWRLVVDLPW

-753 GPREDLNRMNNFW
+753 GPREDLNRMNSFW

-778 VPSHMTTTMYADF
+778 VPTHMTTTMYADF
-791 NRYVII
+791 NRYVVI
-797 KRILNSGSDFDGRFA
+797 KRILNSGSDFDSRFA

-818 DRIRARGLLTTQAET
+818 DRVRARGLLTTQADT

-838 LAAFKQAYGLAK
+838 VAAFKQAYGLAK

-858 DFSNHIATKPG
+858 DFSDHIATKPG
-869 ATTPGIS
+869 ATTPALGLS
-876 LAATPRDAIR
+876 AAPRDAIR

-898 AHPDLGAQAVTP
+898 AHPDLGTQAVTP
-910 TQARTVLG
+910 AQARTVLG
-918 YIGEA
+918 YISEA
-923 AGSREGKAEIARGD
+923 AGAREGKAEIARGD
-937 QGLMRTVAKPL
+937 QELMRTVAQPL

-956 YFTLGSYWRDHFNR
+956 YFTLGGHWREHFNR
-970 LAKNDPD
+970 LAKSDPNA
-977 GEISYSSLITWM
+977 EIGYGSLTAWM

-996 LQSHIQQL
+996 LPTHIQQL

-1018 IGGTPVVDLKPGEIK
+1018 IGGAPVADLRLGEFK
-1033 DGWVLRRQPRPSEAD
+1033 DGWALRRQPLPSEPD
-1048 WETARTRF
+1048 WESARARC
-1056 EKIFGAKAPVQLR
+1056 EKVFGKKALVQLR
-1069 GPILNSFAELVR
+1069 GRIVNSFADLVR
-1081 THVDRLLPSNQE
+1081 TEVDKRLPANRE

-1104 LGLDDTAT
+1104 LGLDDTAVT
-1112 DGRLHTARR
+1112 GRLHTARR
-1121 GLALLDEL
+1121 GLALLEDL
-1129 LAAKGRGAKRVVEA
+1129 LAEKGRGAKRVVEA
-1143 FAGFGLGE
+1143 LAAFRLGE
-1151 LTPERIGSSVTTAEA
+1151 LTPERIGSSVTTADA
-1166 VAAALKNAAWD
+1166 VASALQNASWD
-1177 VLGLGTGMDALATLQ
+1177 VLELGAGMDALTTLQ
-1192 EDAREDQFSK
+1192 EDAREDQFSR
-1202 KLQDSLP
+1202 KLQDALP

-1221 QRQQQQR
+1221 QRQQQR
-1228 IDPPAPGPVLPAPA
+1228 RTEPPVATPALPTP
-1242 PSDPNQVPL
+1242 DQVPL
-1251 NTGTSHPRV
+1251 TTDTSHPKV
-1260 ETTARTGSVQGS
+1260 ETTARTGSVRGS
-1272 ASEVEQTLH
+1272 AAEVEQALH
-1281 RVADAHPG
+1281 QVAAAHAG
-1289 KTIEITW
+1289 KAIEITW